1 MPDEVTSQQ
10 PHQSLDLLRGVL
22 DDRGIELG
30 EPIGAGAAA
39 TVYSGEDRR
48 HHRRVAIKVLN
59 AGTEMAWSGER
70 FRREIELAAHLT
82 HPHIAPL
89 YDSGEVGTI
98 HYYIMPLATGRTL
111 RERLQQGP
119 LAPSEAVRLTI
130 EVADA
135 LRYAHDKGIIHR
147 DIKPG
152 NILLEGSHAM
162 VADFGLADVSSPRRI
177 ALAGSRF
184 TTPGS
189 FVGTL
194 EYTAPEQLIG
204 EVVDGRA
211 DVYALG
217 CTLYEMLAGEL
228 PFHGGNPE
236 QLMRAKLLGQ
246 VRPLDRLAP
255 NLPDGLAEVVNLAL
269 ATEPDARIGSAAE
282 LISRLQ
288 PFSSSDRHPVLRP
301 GRIRRPPRGVA
312 LGAAVLLGLGA
323 WWWHEATA
331 VLDPHRVVIASFSND
346 AGTKSLDTFGDEIT
360 NRVTDGL
367 ARAGKVEVI
376 TSAVDLHVARAGDS
390 TVAASPPDRL
400 ATLARE
406 TRAGTVI
413 AGSYY
418 LIGKTL
424 EVDVEITDAVSGR
437 LEAVIGPL
445 TGEVIAR
452 DPLAVAVEQRVVGA
466 IDSLVAAGRIGPGF
480 YQPPTPVAS

>member
-1 MPDEVTSQQ
+1 MPDEVSPQL
-10 PHQSLDLLRGVL
+10 PDQSLDLLRKVL

-48 HHRRVAIKVLN
+48 HHRLVAIKVLN

-89 YDSGEVGTI
+89 YDSGEVESI
-98 HYYIMPLATGRTL
+98 HYYIMPLATGATL
-111 RERLQQGP
+111 RERLGQGP
-119 LAPSEAVRLTI
+119 LQPGEAVRLAMQ
-130 EVADA
+130 VADA
-135 LRYAHDKGIIHR
+135 LRYAHEKGVIHR

-152 NILLEGSHAM
+152 NILLEGGHAM
-162 VADFGLADVSSPRRI
+162 VADFGLAEVSPTRRV
-177 ALAGSRF
+177 ALGGSRF

-194 EYTAPEQLIG
+194 EYTAPEQLVG
-204 EVVDGRA
+204 EAVDGRA

-228 PFHGGNPE
+228 PFHGANPE
-236 QLMRAKLLGQ
+236 QLMRSKLLGQ
-246 VRPLDRLAP
+246 VRPLARLAP
-255 NLPDGLAEVVNLAL
+255 GLPDGLAEVVDLAM
-269 ATEPDARIGSAAE
+269 AVDPGVRIGSATE
-282 LISRLQ
+282 LINRLQ
-288 PFSSSDRHPVLRP
+288 PFASSEHHRFLRR
-301 GRIRRPPRGVA
+301 GRIRRPTREVIVGAVVLLA
-312 LGAAVLLGLGA
+312 LGS
-323 WWWHEATA
+323 WWWHEAT
-331 VLDPHRVVIASFSND
+331 VELDPHRVVIASFTNNS
-346 AGTKSLDTFGDEIT
+346 GLGSLDSFGDEIT
-360 NRVTDGL
+360 DRITDGL
-367 ARAGKVEVI
+367 ARAGQVEVI
-376 TSAVDLHVARAGDS
+376 TSAVDLNVARAGDS
-390 TVAASPPDRL
+390 SAAASPPGRL

-418 LIGKTL
+418 LVGRTL

-445 TGEVIAR
+445 TGELTAR
-452 DPLAVAVEQRVVGA
+452 DTLTLTVEQKVVGA
-466 IDSLVAAGRIGPGF
+466 VDSLVVAGRIGAGS
-480 YQPPTPVAS
+480 YQLPSPATS